1 MDDVREGRDQ
11 AERKRMEVE
20 SGSAASDAESHER
33 CNGEASDAV
42 AVEVLRPNI
51 VVAQQVKLKQ

>member
-1 MDDVREGRDQ
+1 MDDIRERRDQ
-11 AERKRMEVE
+11 AESKRVEVE
-20 SGSAASDAESHER
+20 SGSATPNVESDER

-51 VVAQQVKLKQ
+51 VVTQQVKLKQ